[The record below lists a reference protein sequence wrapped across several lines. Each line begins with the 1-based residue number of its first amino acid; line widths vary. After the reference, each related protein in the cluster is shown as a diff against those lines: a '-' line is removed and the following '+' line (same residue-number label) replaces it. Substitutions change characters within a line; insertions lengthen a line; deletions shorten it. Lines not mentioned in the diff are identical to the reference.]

1 MSFVGTVAD
10 PELQM
15 PDLYNA
21 ARCDFGTFV
30 ELAFPVLHPGKQLV
44 HAPYIDVLIAVMEGC
59 AAGRKPRVIVNLPP
73 GFMKS
78 MLISI
83 MYVAWRLGVDP
94 TVKFVCISYG
104 DDLAN
109 KHAGSTRK
117 LMQSPVYKA
126 IFPGTVLDKKSEGWL
141 TTTKGGYRYA
151 TAVGSDITGFRPT
164 EIIVDDPIE
173 PEEGG
178 SELIKQKVRSWI
190 SSSVLTR
197 FEDNAKNVFILV
209 MHRIAPDDLAGT
221 LKDKGGYFTLSLPL
235 VAEEKET
242 FVTRGRRDV
251 IMTRQPGELL
261 HTGRMTL
268 EQLERLKREISP
280 HAFASQYQQRPMF
293 GGSGMCSI
301 DRLARYEA
309 APKFELVIHSW
320 DVGATIDGNPSVCTK
335 WGVAADSNGRDNL
348 YLIDVVRLKLELPD
362 VRAAIKA
369 HDKLDEPAL
378 IGIDHRGAG
387 IGVYQELRR
396 AGYRHV
402 YPAGK
407 EGNSNDS
414 KIDRFGKGLLYM
426 YDGVVKFPASAP
438 FLDDVLYALAT
449 FPELKEFDL
458 IDSITQLVAFM
469 PRALMLARQK
479 HRPTKL

>member
-1 MSFVGTVAD
+1 MAAVSTVAD
-10 PELQM
+10 GELQAEELY
-15 PDLYNA
+15 DL

-30 ELAFPVLHPGKQLV
+30 ELAFPILHPGKKLEY
-44 HAPYIDVLIAVMEGC
+44 APYLDVLVTLLEGC
-59 AAGRKPRVIVNLPP
+59 AAGRNPRVIVNLPP

-83 MYVAWRLGVDP
+83 MYVAWRLGVDQ

-109 KHAGSTRK
+109 KHAASTRK

-141 TTTKGGYRYA
+141 VTTKGGYRYA

-173 PEEGG
+173 PEEGS
-178 SELIKQKVRSWI
+178 SELVKHRLRSWI

-209 MHRIAPDDLAGT
+209 MHRIAPDDIAGT
-221 LKDKGGYFTLSLPL
+221 LQEQGGYRTVSMPL
-235 VAEEKET
+235 VAEKT
-242 FVTRGRRDV
+242 QKFVTREGEV
-251 IMTRQPGELL
+251 LMTRQPGELL
-261 HTGRMTL
+261 HPGRMTL

-280 HAFASQYQQRPMF
+280 HAFASQYQQRPVY

-301 DRLARYEA
+301 DRLARYDTP
-309 APKFELVIHSW
+309 PKFELTIHSW
-320 DVGATIDGNPSVCTK
+320 DIGATVEGNASVCTK
-335 WGVAADSNGRDNL
+335 WGATKDTDGRDSI

-362 VRAAIKA
+362 VRAAIKVQDRL
-369 HDKLDEPAL
+369 DKPAL
-378 IGIDHRGAG
+378 IAIDHRGVG
-387 IGVYQELRR
+387 IGVHQELRK

-402 YPAGK
+402 YHAGK
-407 EGNSNDS
+407 EGQSNDS
-414 KIDRFGKGLLYM
+414 KIDRFGKALLNM

-479 HRPTKL
+479 HRPTNL

>member
-1 MSFVGTVAD
+1 MTDIAALGDQEVKVAD
-10 PELQM
+10 
-15 PDLYNA
+15 LYA
-21 ARCDFGTFV
+21 VARRDFGTFV
-30 ELAFPVLHPGKQLV
+30 ELAFPILHPGKKLA
-44 HAPYIDVLIAVMEGC
+44 HARYLDVVVAVMEGC
-59 AAGRKPRVIVNLPP
+59 AAGLCPRLIVNLPP

-109 KHAGSTRK
+109 KHAASTRT
-117 LMQSPVYKA
+117 LMQSPLYKA

-173 PEEGG
+173 PEEGS
-178 SELIKQKVRSWI
+178 SELVKQRLRSWI

-221 LKDKGGYFTLSLPL
+221 LKKQNDYFTLSLPL
-235 VAEEKET
+235 VAEEQEL
-242 FVTRGRRDV
+242 FVGPQDEI

-261 HTGRMTL
+261 HPGRMTPKD
-268 EQLERLKREISP
+268 LERLKGEISK
-280 HAFASQYQQRPMF
+280 HAFASQYQQRPTL

-301 DRLARYEA
+301 SRLARYD
-309 APKFELVIHSW
+309 APPDFELIIHSW
-320 DVGATIDGNPSVCTK
+320 DIGATIDGNASVCTK
-335 WGVAADSNGRDNL
+335 WGVARDSTGRDNI
-348 YLIDVVRLKLELPD
+348 YLTDVVRLKLELPD

-369 HDKLDEPAL
+369 QDKLDKPDL
-378 IGIDHRGAG
+378 IAIDHRGAG
-387 IGVYQELRR
+387 IGVYQELRK

-402 YPAGK
+402 YHACK
-407 EGNSNDS
+407 EGTSNDS
-414 KIDRFGKGLLYM
+414 KIDHFGKALLYI
-426 YDGVVKFPASAP
+426 YDGVAKFPVSAP

-458 IDSITQLVAFM
+458 IDSITQLIASM

-479 HRPTKL
+479 HRPMTL